1 MNQPMNQSRLSELP
15 PLPDTAADKDW
26 QGLARRSKTTHIAT
40 RSLLIGFLTL
50 VSVPILL
57 PYFWMLTISLSAK
70 TGGVESFV
78 LWRATFIFVPMVF
91 AVSLSFLLLPRGR
104 RRQWIIVGIMIA
116 AAVLLVVFVG
126 PYVHLQNYR
135 FLWTTNILEDL
146 PGRGAATG
154 ASDQFPSVWQAFL
167 NSWLLATA
175 MMVLVVAISTPAAYY
190 LSRFRF
196 RGRGSMLQGLLV
208 LHAFPAMTMVI
219 PIFLMMHWSGLIDS
233 ITGVML
239 VIVTL
244 ELPFSIFIMKGFFDA
259 VPWDIEMAAIAD
271 GASRRQAFWQVV
283 LPQVNVGMI
292 AVGVFAFIKA
302 WEEYVFVRTLLFEKS
317 NWMMSL
323 YLFWVSEDV
332 MGVDYGIVAAVAVF
346 YILPGV
352 LLYLFAQKYLV
363 QMSFSGVKG

>member
-1 MNQPMNQSRLSELP
+1 MNKHKEMTALT
-15 PLPDTAADKDW
+15 PLPKVNSDW
-26 QGLARRSKTTHIAT
+26 QRLARRSKTTHHLT
-40 RSLLIGFLTL
+40 RSLLIGFLIL
-50 VSVPILL
+50 VSLPILL
-57 PYFWMLTISLSAK
+57 PYFWMFTISLSAK

-78 LWRATFIFVPMVF
+78 LWRATFIFVPVVF
-91 AVSLSFLLLPRGR
+91 AVSLSFLLLPRGK
-104 RRQWIIVGIMIA
+104 RRQLIIACIFIIA
-116 AAVLLVVFVG
+116 VILLLVFVG
-126 PYVHLQNYR
+126 PHIHFQNYR

-154 ASDQFPSVWQAFL
+154 ASNQFPSVWQAFF
-167 NSWLLATA
+167 NSWLLAGA
-175 MMVLVVAISTPAAYY
+175 MTLLVVTVSTLAAYY
-190 LSRFRF
+190 LSRFSF

-259 VPWDIEMAAIAD
+259 IPWDIEMAAIAD
-271 GASRRQAFWQVV
+271 GASRRQAFWQVI
-283 LPQVNVGMI
+283 LPQVSVGMI

-323 YLFWVSEDV
+323 YLFWVSEDI